1 MPELL
6 ARMEAAVYDCRLSLR
21 ESALRKRTFAE
32 QKATMFDNV
41 RQGCGIIATVY
52 HGLSY
57 VVRIICSNWRKA
69 EAPFQDPTSSF

>member
-32 QKATMFDNV
+32 QKATMFDK
-41 RQGCGIIATVY
+41 
-52 HGLSY
+52 
-57 VVRIICSNWRKA
+57 VV
-69 EAPFQDPTSSF
+69 E